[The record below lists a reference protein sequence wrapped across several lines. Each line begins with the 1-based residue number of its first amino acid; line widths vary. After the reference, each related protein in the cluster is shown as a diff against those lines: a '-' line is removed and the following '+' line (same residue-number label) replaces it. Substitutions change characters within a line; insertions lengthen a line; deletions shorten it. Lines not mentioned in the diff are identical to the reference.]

1 VRGLNWKTNGGT
13 EMPYVVELNL
23 NHAAGQAAS
32 QDGARH
38 WLLDAL
44 YGRDLLKAKLRAVRP
59 DLTVKRWAE
68 QRELNP
74 LLDDMVDA
82 LELRDWPEPK
92 TSMER
97 LRYVATVLKMMCAVD
112 SGRPVPS
119 WRD

>member
-1 VRGLNWKTNGGT
+1 
-13 EMPYVVELNL
+13 MPHLVELNL
-23 NHAAGQAAS
+23 TAGQATLPQA
-32 QDGARH
+32 ARH
-38 WLLDAL
+38 WLVDAV

-82 LELRDWPEPK
+82 LQLRDWPEPK
-92 TSMER
+92 SAMDR
-97 LRYVATVLKMMCAVD
+97 VRYVATVLKMMCAVD
-112 SGRPVPS
+112 GGRPVPS